1 MLKTGVPCCCPLMFG
16 LMTLPAMAGDLEQPM
31 KKIGFNYKQAVKA
44 DDAATMEKHI
54 KEMKA
59 QLDVAKER
67 NMPAAKKEKFL
78 EGMNKVQTELDA
90 SLAALQAGDQ
100 EKAQAHLAK
109 VNDLKKGVS
118 QLCQAE
124 RLIPSTGM
132 AWSAS
137 PTGVAA
143 IYIGNLWLNEAGKSG
158 TSGWD
163 TPSWC

>member
-1 MLKTGVPCCCPLMFG
+1 MLKTVRPLLLPLMFG

-78 EGMNKVQTELDA
+78 EGMNKVQSELDA

-109 VNDLKKGVS
+109 VNDLKKEYHQYAKQKGCP
-118 QLCQAE
+118 LP
-124 RLIPSTGM
+124 LG
-132 AWSAS
+132 WSGPPHPLGGGGSLHRQPLAQRGGR
-137 PTGVAA
+137 GVA
-143 IYIGNLWLNEAGKSG
+143 
-158 TSGWD
+158 
-163 TPSWC
+163 